1 MKSQLRH
8 LVVDA
13 LYLAKSYNLPSV
25 CERHGLDPSTDFTS
39 GKGRHAIGTQ
49 LKLSP

>member
-8 LVVDA
+8 LGVDA
-13 LYLAKSYNLPSV
+13 LYPTKSYNLPSV
-25 CERHGLDPSTDFTS
+25 WERHGLDPSTDFRH
-39 GKGRHAIGTQ
+39 GKGRHANGTQ